1 MQLLKVVQ
9 QAVLVAALL
18 EIVEAV
24 GQDDPELREVVHT
37 TVLNVSTD
45 YHLEQTCE
53 RKFHPGLCSAT
64 GRFRQQPGMTA
75 WCQVIKAIKI
85 IISSL

>member
-24 GQDDPELREVVHT
+24 GQDDPELREVVESL
-37 TVLNVSTD
+37 LNLNLRVFPREDFGDPPPSPP
-45 YHLEQTCE
+45 L
-53 RKFHPGLCSAT
+53 K
-64 GRFRQQPGMTA
+64 
-75 WCQVIKAIKI
+75 K
-85 IISSL
+85 

>member
-24 GQDDPELREVVHT
+24 GQDDPELREVVESL
-37 TVLNVSTD
+37 LN
-45 YHLEQTCE
+45 LNL
-53 RKFHPGLCSAT
+53 KF
-64 GRFRQQPGMTA
+64 
-75 WCQVIKAIKI
+75 KI
-85 IISSL
+85 